1 MQNDPGILITAIGSL
16 LLGLLVFFEGL
27 NGWKIPVSNFLASL
41 LCFFVGLSALACW
54 FVLAFDV
61 F

>member
-27 NGWKIPVSNFLASL
+27 NGWKIQVANFLASL
-41 LCFFVGLSALACW
+41 LCFSSAFL
-54 FVLAFDV
+54 L
-61 F
+61 